1 MRYYMKKRIILPKKI
16 FRVFLTFFLF
26 WNYTFQ
32 TNTVCAKDKNADTPA
47 GVTGF
52 TYSIN
57 YPDNQVD
64 KELGYYKLKMNPGQ
78 KQQLGISLSNP
89 SNEKVAINV
98 KINGAKTNQNGVIEY
113 GDSTISNDPSLKF
126 EFKDIVK
133 APESVELAPGE
144 TKDIKL
150 TIEMPD
156 SSYDGVIAGGIQLM
170 RTGQNDKKNNDGGSM
185 VINQYAYVIALVLQE
200 TDTKIAPDLSLNS
213 VQAGQTNYRNT
224 IFVNYSNIMASYLD
238 NMTTEVQITAKGK
251 DTVLYERKQTAMRM
265 APNSFIDFPV
275 SMNGERMVAGD
286 YVANILVTSGDK
298 KWEWTKDFTIS
309 DKDANKFNERDVGL
323 VQEKG
328 LDWKL
333 IALIVAGV
341 LVLIILIF
349 VIIRILRKKKQEKE
363 LALKKERKKK
373 KQQGSSNGKS
383 SKKKD

>member
-1 MRYYMKKRIILPKKI
+1 MKKNIKTTKQWLLPILI
-16 FRVFLTFFLF
+16 VTIGLFFSPS
-26 WNYTFQ
+26 
-32 TNTVCAKDKNADTPA
+32 TNHAEEKQNNNPA
-47 GVTGF
+47 GATGF
-52 TYSIN
+52 TYSITF
-57 YPDNQVD
+57 PDNQIKKD
-64 KELGYYKLKMNPGQ
+64 LGYFKLQMEPG
-78 KQQLGISLSNP
+78 KNQQISIALSNP
-89 SNEKVAINV
+89 GTEKVTIDV
-98 KINGAKTNQNGVIEY
+98 KLNGAKTNQNGVIEY
-113 GDSTISNDPSLKF
+113 GESTIKNDPSLPF
-126 EFKDIVK
+126 DFTNIVTG
-133 APESVELAPGE
+133 PESVELAPGE
-144 TKDIKL
+144 TKNLDL
-150 TIEMPD
+150 TIQMPET
-156 SSYDGVIAGGIQLM
+156 SFDGVIAGGIQLM
-170 RTGQNDKKNNDGGSM
+170 RADQNGTTSNEGGSKI
-185 VINQYAYVIALVLQE
+185 INQYAYVIGVVLQE
-200 TDTKIAPDLSLNS
+200 TEKVLAPNLELNS
-213 VQAGQTNYRNT
+213 VKAGQSNYRNA
-224 IFVNYSNIMASYLD
+224 IFINYSNVMAAYLND
-238 NMTTEVQITAKGK
+238 MTAEVQIKPKGK

-298 KWEWTKDFTIS
+298 KWEWTKDFNIS

-349 VIIRILRKKKQEKE
+349 VIIRVLRKKKQEKE